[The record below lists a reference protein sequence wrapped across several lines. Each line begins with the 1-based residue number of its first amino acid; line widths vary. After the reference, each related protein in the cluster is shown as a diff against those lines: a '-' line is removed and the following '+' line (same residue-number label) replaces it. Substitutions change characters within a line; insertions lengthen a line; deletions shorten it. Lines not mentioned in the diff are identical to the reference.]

1 MATEKRAERK
11 LELSVIVSRKIIF
24 LYLSS
29 MLSMLSVIFVGLI

>member
-11 LELSVIVSRKIIF
+11 LEQSVIVSRKIIF